1 MKINKFI
8 TASAIL
14 AMNLASVQI
23 ASAANTITFK
33 GSITDATCDVGLKYG
48 GAAVGTA
55 GTGTITLDQVS
66 KSALTAANST
76 AGQVPFIIIAKNCS
90 LGTPAKTK
98 VSTNFKSSNGDSLGY
113 LDNTAATNA
122 ATKVQFRL
130 LDSDRSVIKVNSPTQ
145 STTMPFVTINTT
157 EGADTE
163 MVYFVEYISVAGG
176 ATAGDITSDVNYEL
190 MYK

>member
-1 MKINKFI
+1 MRINKFI
-8 TASAIL
+8 TAGAII
-14 AMNLASVQI
+14 AMNLASAQI

-55 GTGTITLDQVS
+55 GTGTITLEQVS
-66 KSALTAANST
+66 KTALTAANST
-76 AGQVPFIIIAKNCS
+76 AGQVPFVIIAKNCD

-98 VSTNFKSSNGDSLGY
+98 VATNFKSNNGDNLGY

-122 ATKVQFRL
+122 ATNVQFRL
-130 LDSDRSVIKVNSPTQ
+130 LDSERKAIKVNSPTQ
-145 STTMPFVTINTT
+145 STTTPFMTVNTT
-157 EGADTE
+157 TGAETE